1 MPPLALTQAKY
12 AAAMFPISVNETPG
26 WSVSMPP
33 SGIGVPV
40 ALTPGLVPQLEV
52 ATVCVVTAGLLAVL
66 TGLAV
71 PPVLELLQ
79 AATPSMVTPPT
90 SAADTRAPSA
100 WSGTFT
106 YAHLL
111 VAKYVHMAAGRQE
124 EAIRQWLLGHF
135 GQFRLIRK
143 LLLSRL

>member
-1 MPPLALTQAKY
+1 
-12 AAAMFPISVNETPG
+12 VNETPG

-33 SGIGVPV
+33 SEIGVPV
-40 ALTPGLVPQLEV
+40 ALTPGLVPHAEV
-52 ATVCVVTAGLLAVL
+52 ATVCVVPAGLLAVV

-79 AATPSMVTPPT
+79 AATLIMVTAPT

-100 WSGTFT
+100 WLGTFT
-106 YAHLL
+106 YVHLL

-124 EAIRQWLLGHF
+124 EAIRQWFLGHF
-135 GQFRLIRK
+135 GQFSLIRK

>member
-33 SGIGVPV
+33 SEIGVPV
-40 ALTPGLVPQLEV
+40 ALTPGLVPHAEV
-52 ATVCVVTAGLLAVL
+52 ATVCVVPAGLLAVV

-71 PPVLELLQ
+71 PPVLELLLQ
-79 AATPSMVTPPT
+79 AATLSTVTAPT
-90 SAADTRAPSA
+90 SAADTRGPSA
-100 WSGTFT
+100 WLGTFT

-124 EAIRQWLLGHF
+124 EAIRQW
-135 GQFRLIRK
+135 
-143 LLLSRL
+143 